1 MDKIKVLY
9 LVGSNKFSGAENV
22 VCTIIN
28 NMDDSIECLYCC
40 PKGPIEEQLNN
51 RNINYKLIDKLSYNC
66 LKQIIKKYKPNII
79 HAHDYRA
86 TFYASLF
93 YKKCKIVSHI
103 HVNNPLMNKK
113 TFYSILF
120 NGVFKRIS
128 NIVWVSDS
136 ALDNYCY
143 KTKVL
148 NKSQVIYNVIDSKY
162 IEKRTKEYDPKEFFD
177 LVFIGRLSTQKNPER
192 LIDIIEMIKQKNDNI
207 RLAILGDGEKK
218 NELEELIESKKVSKN
233 VKMYGFQENPYPI
246 LKNSKI
252 LIMTSR
258 WEGTPMVALEAQ
270 ALGKPIISTPVDGM
284 KKIINND
291 VNGYLADNNNELV
304 DHVISYLE
312 DKNYL
317 KLCKNVKDNFKKINN
332 EKEYF
337 NKIKKL
343 YITE

>member
-1 MDKIKVLY
+1 MKKKKVLY

-28 NMDDSIECLYCC
+28 NMNDNIESLYCC
-40 PKGPIEEQLNN
+40 PKGPIEEQLKI
-51 RNINYKLIDKLSYNC
+51 RKIKYELIDKLSYGC
-66 LKQIIKKYKPNII
+66 LKKVVKKYKPDYI

-93 YKKCKIVSHI
+93 YKKCKIISHI

-113 TFYSILF
+113 TIYSILF
-120 NGVFKRIS
+120 NSVFKRIS

-143 KTKVL
+143 KMKVF

-162 IEKRTKEYDPKEFFD
+162 IKKRSEEYDPKEFFN

-192 LIDIIEMIKQKNDNI
+192 LIDIIEMIKQKNDDI
-207 RLAILGDGEKK
+207 SLAIIGDGEKK

-246 LKNSKI
+246 LKKSKI

-284 KKIINND
+284 KKIISND
-291 VNGYLADNNNELV
+291 VNGYLSDNNNELV
-304 DHVISYLE
+304 NHVISYLD
-312 DKNYL
+312 DKNYS

-343 YITE
+343 YIKE